1 VRVKIKLLGSISF
14 IALIFTS
21 CGTVEKEEVLD
32 IELVQTE
39 IQALEDAFAAGEKAK
54 DATAVAAYYSKDVI
68 RYSRNKQ
75 PIKGKKR

>member
-32 IELVQTE
+32 MEQVQTE
-39 IQALEDAFAAGEKAK
+39 IQALEDAFATGEKQRMLSRLLPITAK
-54 DATAVAAYYSKDVI
+54 T
-68 RYSRNKQ
+68 
-75 PIKGKKR
+75 P